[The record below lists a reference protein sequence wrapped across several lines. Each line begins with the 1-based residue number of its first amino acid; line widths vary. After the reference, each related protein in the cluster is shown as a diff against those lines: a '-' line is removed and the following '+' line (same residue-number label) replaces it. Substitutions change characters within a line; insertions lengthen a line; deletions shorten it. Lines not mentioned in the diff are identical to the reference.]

1 MSNQV
6 TAYKDDKGKLFD
18 TQQEADA
25 SNVKDMLARADSRVY
40 KQLMLKIN
48 GDSGDHY
55 TTSWRMM
62 DYDVKVTE
70 YNVREVYNTLRRAY
84 NG

>member
-48 GDSGDHY
+48 GDSGDQY